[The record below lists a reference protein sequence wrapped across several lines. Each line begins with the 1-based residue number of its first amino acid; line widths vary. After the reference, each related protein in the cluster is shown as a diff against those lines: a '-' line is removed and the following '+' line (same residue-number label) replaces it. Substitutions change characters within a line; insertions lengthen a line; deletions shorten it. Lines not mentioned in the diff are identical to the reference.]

1 MIAYDYLKSPVGML
15 EISVTERQVCAV
27 RFVSDVTKTITA
39 TRLLDECKLQLQQ
52 YFDGTREQF
61 NLPLQLSGTEFQ
73 VKVWRALLTI
83 PYGQTVSYA
92 DIAIKIGASKAVR
105 AVGGAN
111 NKNCLPIIIPCHR
124 VIGKNSTLTGYAGGL
139 AVKQR
144 LLELECSEAQ
154 YPLLF

>member
-1 MIAYDYLKSPVGML
+1 MIAYDYVKSPVGML
-15 EISVTERQVCAV
+15 EISATESEVCAV
-27 RFVSDVTKTITA
+27 RFVSDVTKVVTA
-39 TRLLDECKLQLQQ
+39 TRLLDECKLQLLQ

-61 NLPLQLSGTEFQ
+61 NLPLQLNGTEFQ

-92 DIAIKIGASKAVR
+92 DIAMRIGASKAVR

-124 VIGKNSTLTGYAGGL
+124 VIGKNSSLTGYAGGL

-144 LLELECSEAQ
+144 LLELECSGAQ